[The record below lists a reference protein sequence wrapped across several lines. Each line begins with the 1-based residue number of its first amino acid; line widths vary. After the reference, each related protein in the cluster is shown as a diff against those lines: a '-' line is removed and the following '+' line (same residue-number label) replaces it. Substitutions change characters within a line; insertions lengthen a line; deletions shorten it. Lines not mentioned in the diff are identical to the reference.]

1 MDARTEELRDAH
13 DVLSEWYAKN
23 LVGVLESMP
32 VERAMLDLFA
42 EMTLAVGA
50 EVADVGCGTGRLL
63 PYLAS
68 RGLSPRGVDLSPR
81 MVEVAQRE
89 NPGFACE
96 VGDLRELPFE
106 DASLAGVVRWFS
118 LIFLAPDA
126 RVPAFAEL
134 ARVAKPGGYLV
145 TAFKLGDGTLHR
157 NAPGSRVGGFGIDFD
172 RYWLSAREMEE
183 RFAAAGFALIF
194 QGSTPPEESKHR
206 AGLGRTRRGH
216 GRAEPAACADGTRNR
231 GWDLE

>member
-23 LVGVLESMP
+23 LTGVLESMP

-50 EVADVGCGTGRLL
+50 EIADVGCGTGRLL

-68 RGLSPRGVDLSPR
+68 RGLAPRGVDLSPR
-81 MVEVAQRE
+81 MVEVARRE
-89 NPGFACE
+89 NPGFTYE
-96 VGDLRELPFE
+96 VADLRDLPFE
-106 DASLAGVVRWFS
+106 DASLAGVVCWFS
-118 LIFLAPDA
+118 LIYLAPEA

-134 ARVAKPGGYLV
+134 ARVVRPGGYLV
-145 TAFKLGDGTLHR
+145 TAFKHGDGTGHR
-157 NAPGSRVGGFGIDFD
+157 NPPGSRVGSFGIDFD

-194 QGSTPPEESKHR
+194 QGSTPPEEP
-206 AGLGRTRRGH
+206 
-216 GRAEPAACADGTRNR
+216 EPSYGYMLVRKTDSGI
-231 GWDLE
+231 G